1 MGALLQGLGSLL
13 GGEQKTGNSQFT
25 TKRESKATKPK
36 KVSSDRPKSRE
47 VCLKLN
53 LKNALTMNLVK
64 SSRNLVV

>member
-47 VCLKLN
+47 VCLILN
-53 LKNALTMNLVK
+53 LRNALTMNLVK

>member
-53 LKNALTMNLVK
+53 L
-64 SSRNLVV
+64 